1 MTTSYILERQAEL
14 RKNKALMRAAE
25 RAEAEMVAEKKRLGQ
40 AADVARLEGK
50 LNTFKNSSVSVTIQ
64 APDPVIPKTFEK
76 NRETKPKAKISFK
89 KKPVSQETDDASK

>member
-25 RAEAEMVAEKKRLGQ
+25 RAEAEMVAENNRL
-40 AADVARLEGK
+40 AKLADAARLQGK

-76 NRETKPKAKISFK
+76 NREKKPKAKISFK